1 MNINNEQTPL
11 LGNFLEEIDCNET
24 YNNENYNNE
33 NYNNEN
39 EIINTYSSDSSSS
52 YSGSSGYNGSND
64 SGENTCFI
72 CLDIMTEDEHR
83 QYCECDGYISYVHYR
98 CLNEW
103 IDTSSRIT
111 CDFCKTNYNYEMKY
125 SCDKFLNQ
133 KILFQKLL
141 LRFILLVFVILCY
154 FPIGPFYAD
163 GWVNQSILSLITAV
177 ILNENYK
184 HIRLLYRNSFVLTL
198 VSIP

>member
-11 LGNFLEEIDCNET
+11 LGNFLEETDD
-24 YNNENYNNE
+24 NENYNNE
-33 NYNNEN
+33 NYNNGN
-39 EIINTYSSDSSSS
+39 ETINTYYLDSSSS
-52 YSGSSGYNGSND
+52 CSDSGSYNGSND

-72 CLDIMTEDEHR
+72 CLDTMTEDEYR
-83 QYCECDGYISYVHYR
+83 PYCECDGYISYVHYR

-103 IDTSSRIT
+103 INTSGRIT

-133 KILFQKLL
+133 KTLLQKLL
-141 LRFILLVFVILCY
+141 SRFILLVLVIICY
-154 FPIGPFYAD
+154 LPIDLPINTD
-163 GWVNQSILSLITAV
+163 GWLNQTILALIMGIT
-177 ILNENYK
+177 LKENYK
-184 HIRLLYRNSFVLTL
+184 YFKLLYINSFIRTL

>member
-72 CLDIMTEDEHR
+72 CLENMFLR
-83 QYCECDGYISYVHYR
+83 KYVSY
-98 CLNEW
+98 
-103 IDTSSRIT
+103 
-111 CDFCKTNYNYEMKY
+111 KK
-125 SCDKFLNQ
+125 
-133 KILFQKLL
+133 
-141 LRFILLVFVILCY
+141 
-154 FPIGPFYAD
+154 
-163 GWVNQSILSLITAV
+163 
-177 ILNENYK
+177 
-184 HIRLLYRNSFVLTL
+184 
-198 VSIP
+198 